1 MAKDC
6 DYSQKHGR
14 FMCRLHDV
22 IIFSIKILA
31 VLTVLV
37 IIFGILSTLKTIY
50 ISLLENNFL
59 LDIKSFFNIFSE
71 ILIVLIAV
79 EIFQNIAMYIRTDII
94 PIKLVLATA
103 LIAVARKFIIIDA
116 SKDSYLYI
124 LALATAV
131 IAISI
136 SYYFITHKS
145 KIIENKQS

>member
-1 MAKDC
+1 
-6 DYSQKHGR
+6 
-14 FMCRLHDV
+14 
-22 IIFSIKILA
+22 
-31 VLTVLV
+31 
-37 IIFGILSTLKTIY
+37 
-50 ISLLENNFL
+50 LENNFL

>member
-1 MAKDC
+1 M
-6 DYSQKHGR
+6 
-14 FMCRLHDV
+14 
-22 IIFSIKILA
+22 
-31 VLTVLV
+31 
-37 IIFGILSTLKTIY
+37 
-50 ISLLENNFL
+50 ENNFL

-94 PIKLVLATA
+94 PIKLVLATT